1 MAQILKP
8 KIETIISEEVV
19 ERSFRDFSTAM
30 CNWEL
35 WLYEH
40 KRAMRDVE
48 NDSSDAD
55 ERAHAELL
63 GFVRKVGAGRIA
75 VMIGWRPAWQS
86 VTNSPT
92 HRGN

>member
-48 NDSSDAD
+48 TIHLMQMS
-55 ERAHAELL
+55 
-63 GFVRKVGAGRIA
+63 VR
-75 VMIGWRPAWQS
+75 MP
-86 VTNSPT
+86 NY
-92 HRGN
+92 